1 MTTPSESQPEVVPPS
16 SEPDAAVSTGS
27 GSDRGAQAPPPPSQ
41 AASTSGLGTVQ
52 DQQGSAPPADGAY
65 DLTPEHRDESQ
76 SDSGT

>member
-1 MTTPSESQPEVVPPS
+1 MTTSSEPQSPTVPPS

-27 GSDRGAQAPPPPSQ
+27 GSDRAAQASPAPSV

-52 DQQGSAPPADGAY
+52 DQQGSAPAADGAY
-65 DLTPEHRDESQ
+65 DLTPEHQDESR